1 MALVIDRDKLF
12 RKLALEN
19 RFVDEAGLRRA
30 REHQKSQQARGL
42 DVSLGEALM
51 DLKLI
56 NRTQYLTIQRAGHYK
71 LQRQQ
76 DKDLARVLIKN
87 DYASREAVLDA
98 MQYQKDH
105 YTRDGVCRPLGDL
118 LIERG
123 ELTVEQLKAA
133 QKILA
138 MKGRR

>member
-1 MALVIDRDKLF
+1 MALVIDRDRLF

-19 RFVDEAGLRRA
+19 RFVDDDGVRRA
-30 REHQKSQQARGL
+30 RDHQKTQQARGV
-42 DVSLGEALM
+42 DVSIGEALM

-76 DKDLARVLIKN
+76 DKDLARVVIKS
-87 DYASREAVLDA
+87 DYSPREAVLDA
-98 MQYQKDH
+98 MQYQKEH
-105 YTRDGVCRPLGDL
+105 YTRDGVCRPVGDL

-123 ELTVEQLKAA
+123 YLTVEQLKAA

-138 MKGRR
+138 LKGQD